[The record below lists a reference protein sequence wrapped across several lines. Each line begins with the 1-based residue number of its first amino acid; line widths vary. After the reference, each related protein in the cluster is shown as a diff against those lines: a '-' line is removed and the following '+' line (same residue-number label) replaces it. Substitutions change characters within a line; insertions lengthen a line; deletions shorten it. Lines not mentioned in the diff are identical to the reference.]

1 MKIAISGSRTITDKD
16 WVYAQLNY
24 ILSEVPNAKHITILS
39 GGAKGVETLAKDWAK
54 DKKLDF
60 VEFKPYHLLDGKAK
74 FEPKYFFVRNR
85 QLVDN
90 ADIVVTLYSGA
101 SSDTNAYMD
110 YAARKGKHL
119 VTIERT

>member
-1 MKIAISGSRTITDKD
+1 MRIAISGSRNIVDKD
-16 WVYAQLNY
+16 WVYAQLDY
-24 ILSEVPNAKHITILS
+24 ILSECKNKHVTIVS

-54 DKKLDF
+54 EKNLDF
-60 VEFKPYHLLDGKAK
+60 IEFKPYHLLDGKAK

-90 ADIVVTLYSGA
+90 ADVVVALYSGV
-101 SSDTNAYMD
+101 SSDTKAFME
-110 YAARKGKHL
+110 YASRKGKQL